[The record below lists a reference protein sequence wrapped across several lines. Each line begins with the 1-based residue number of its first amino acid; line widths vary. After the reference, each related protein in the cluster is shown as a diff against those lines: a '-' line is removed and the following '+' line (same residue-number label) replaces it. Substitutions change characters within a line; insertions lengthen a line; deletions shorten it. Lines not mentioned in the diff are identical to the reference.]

1 MVAMKSKTKLVE
13 RFFRYTAVESQ
24 SKAGVSQIPSTPG
37 QMTLAKLLQQELKEM
52 GIRDTKLTEQAIL
65 IAKIE
70 ANLPDAFSGRV
81 PAIGFLAHLDTVDVH
96 MNPNIKPQIVEKYDG
111 QDILLNE
118 GQDIWLKRAEHPE
131 LLSYIGQD
139 IIVSDGTSVLGA
151 DDKAAIASI
160 MTAVERMKDDPS
172 FYHGDIFIAFV
183 PDEEIGLLGAKAME
197 LKDFPVEFAYTLDCC
212 EVGEVVYETFNAGS
226 AVIKIKGVTAHPM
239 SAKGVLVNP
248 SLVANDIINHF
259 DKKDTPE
266 HTDGKQGY
274 FLISGIT
281 ANPNTAVVNINIR
294 DHDKNLY
301 EARKT
306 YIADLMKLIAARHPK
321 AEISYEIK
329 DQYSNIA
336 DSLTEDNKQCI
347 DYIYQAME
355 RLGITP
361 KTLAMRG
368 GTDGSALSA
377 RGIPTPNFFT
387 GAHNFHSNCEFLPV
401 DSFEQS
407 CRMILT
413 IAQLVSGIDR
423 QAANQR

>member
-1 MVAMKSKTKLVE
+1 MKSKTKLVE
-13 RFFRYTAVESQ
+13 RFFRYAAVESQ

-37 QMTLAKLLQQELKEM
+37 QMALAKLLQQELKEM
-52 GIRDTKLTEQAIL
+52 GIRDTKLTEEAIL

-70 ANLPDAFSGRV
+70 ANLPDGFSGSV

-111 QDILLNE
+111 QDILLNK
-118 GQDIWLKRAEHPE
+118 GQDIWIRRAEHPE

-172 FYHGDIFIAFV
+172 LYHGDIFIAFV
-183 PDEEIGLLGAKAME
+183 PDEEIGLLGAKAMD

-212 EVGEVVYETFNAGS
+212 EIGEVVYETFNAGS

-266 HTDGKQGY
+266 HTDGKMGY

-321 AEISYEIK
+321 AEISFEIK
-329 DQYSNIA
+329 DRYSNIA
-336 DSLTEDNKQCI
+336 DSLTEENKQCI

-355 RLGITP
+355 RLGIPP

-413 IAQLVSGIDR
+413 IAQLVSGIDK
-423 QAANQR
+423 QATNQR